1 MLKIL
6 QISIIITATFAG
18 VMTFLIIKVIGLF
31 MDIRV
36 EASEQANGLDIVE
49 HGESAY
55 PAFTGLD

>member
-6 QISIIITATFAG
+6 QISIIITATFAR

-36 EASEQANGLDIVE
+36 ETSE
-49 HGESAY
+49 
-55 PAFTGLD
+55 